1 MDVTVAGRSVEIGDA
16 FKLHAQSRLQE
27 IANKYFTRAMRGHV
41 TLGHEA
47 HGHGFH
53 VDCTMHVRR
62 GVVLKAEARGG
73 DAHGAFQG
81 AADRIEKQLRRYK
94 RRLTNHNAEHVR
106 DEDVSDAAYT
116 VLGQHDAEDVPE
128 GDNPIIIAETRTDI
142 PTVAVSDAVMLMDL
156 KHAPALLFRDS
167 KNGNMAM
174 VYRRDDGH
182 IGWVDAG
189 AASQKAVRQN

>member
-1 MDVTVAGRSVEIGDA
+1 MEVHMDVTVAGRSVDIGDA
-16 FKLHAQSRLQE
+16 FKVHAQTRLQD
-27 IANKYFTRAMRGHV
+27 IASKFFSRAMSSHV

-73 DAHGAFQG
+73 DAHGAFDS
-81 AADRIEKQLRRYK
+81 AASRIEKQLRRYK
-94 RRLTNHNAEHVR
+94 RRLTNHHMENGKDFEFS
-106 DEDVSDAAYT
+106 EAAYT
-116 VLGQHDAEDVPE
+116 VLGHHDADEAPE
-128 GDNPIIIAETRTDI
+128 GDNPIIIAETRTDV

-156 KHAPALLFRDS
+156 KHAAALMFRDS
-167 KNGNMAM
+167 KSGNIAM
-174 VYRRDDGH
+174 VYRREDGH

-189 AASQKAVRQN
+189 RQK